1 MQLAPWDNEYNQAKY
16 DEADGNEDVPN
27 NGSVMLN
34 KINST
39 DYMTMTKDDKVS
51 DISEWFCDQVMHGNQ
66 YLKCRTGLVDPTNQ
80 QFESLPSANTL
91 PVGLSQMHISN
102 QVMDVTSIHQIQL
115 HQLAESAFHS
125 SNLNAAYYF

>member
-1 MQLAPWDNEYNQAKY
+1 MQSVDYKRKVFDCREMQLAPWDNEYNQAKY

-80 QFESLPSANTL
+80 QFT
-91 PVGLSQMHISN
+91 SQ
-102 QVMDVTSIHQIQL
+102 IHQIFCLIFHKWGMSILSKILQNG
-115 HQLAESAFHS
+115 AF
-125 SNLNAAYYF
+125 